1 MCGCLAGA
9 LEMCGLEDL
18 EEIGM
23 SKPDAQ
29 RILSHFGAVGGADT
43 VLERCLDA
51 LSSEP
56 AAAVLEDEVV
66 EEEEEEA
73 EEKEEK
79 VDESEKVKVATMKT
93 FAEKIAPLAEKVTEY
108 IIDHQD
114 DAAQE
119 DRWRTIMKRDMTKS
133 FKKLEKEMQR
143 QREEMQRQ
151 RKEMQGREGN
161 AHEGSMGKSFRKEEM
176 QSIDEKLDRIVKDLG
191 RITPV

>member
-1 MCGCLAGA
+1 MDETHLD
-9 LEMCGLEDL
+9 M
-18 EEIGM
+18 EE
-23 SKPDAQ
+23 
-29 RILSHFGAVGGADT
+29 REEEEGG
-43 VLERCLDA
+43 
-51 LSSEP
+51 
-56 AAAVLEDEVV
+56 

-191 RITPV
+191 RITAV